1 MVMGLGIPI
10 PDLSNKPGP
19 GRPGWGPAGS
29 YDFQF
34 EVAGAVTIK
43 AQPAATG
50 QSFTIKWPNGTEQTT
65 TGSNSIPAPDG
76 TAGIVSINK
85 KTDNTYADEFAVVG
99 GQTNVSKVVSWGQN
113 PWSSMREAFNNCANL
128 TSISETVFTAA
139 AGCSM
144 RSMLNN
150 CDSLTIAKIN
160 NWNLSAGI
168 DAYEGLIRNCDNLEE
183 LDATNLVVKFSS
195 ISGGRT
201 MFGNNGNSVTNGCL
215 FKMSGMDFSST
226 TVNLSG
232 SNTTINMFSSC
243 KFADGSDLSN
253 WNFPATWNGSG
264 FFNSSKIVGTN
275 AVLNIS
281 NWDNYPGSSLSFG
294 SMNALM
300 GDTGAKI
307 NLTNLN
313 LSNFNNMSQMF
324 YFTDLSQIIGVSTW
338 NATAG
343 NVNAYRA
350 FWGSNFLSVTPTDNF
365 SNAFIQSLTPTNV
378 VQMFSSF
385 GNDNENVAVN
395 LNGLDLSNVTS
406 FSNFMHGAKFSTA
419 PDFSNVT
426 FPSTAISWSYAFY
439 GFDLPDA
446 ATSVL
451 DFSNVTA
458 KISSLAYAFSGC
470 GVNEIKFGDNVD
482 FSQLTSFDNTFYNP
496 PRLNNPQFPTNANF
510 GAVTNFYRMFYS
522 SNSKFST
529 CQADNFIRRLHAT
542 AFSNNGNVPLN
553 NSQIT
558 EAPSIVQA
566 QEAELVAN
574 GWTITANSTDAT
586 LPFAY
591 PSYNFDSEVTQ
602 SVTPTTVPTGA
613 TFSST
618 DPGIT
623 VNASTGVV
631 SWDST
636 YMGLPIIRCTYTDG
650 CYNEVQMSM
659 LVTVDNNYSMAFDA
673 ASSTYIDCGNSD
685 DFTFINGAVDSG
697 FSISA
702 WIKMDDATRFR
713 IANKYKNPGDK
724 EYIFTISGSD
734 LLGINIYDNNEG
746 GYIGRKYNTAL
757 TSFQGQWIH
766 VACTYDG
773 TGSSSGIK
781 LYLNGLKVDNIDNNS
796 GTYIKMRNTSEP
808 FLIGQ
813 QDGTY
818 ADGKMDEL
826 GVFNRELTAA
836 QIKLIYDANST
847 NKAIKLSNLPGGA
860 PVAWYRMGD

>member
-1 MVMGLGIPI
+1 
-10 PDLSNKPGP
+10 
-19 GRPGWGPAGS
+19 
-29 YDFQF
+29 
-34 EVAGAVTIK
+34 
-43 AQPAATG
+43 
-50 QSFTIKWPNGTEQTT
+50 
-65 TGSNSIPAPDG
+65 
-76 TAGIVSINK
+76 
-85 KTDNTYADEFAVVG
+85 
-99 GQTNVSKVVSWGQN
+99 
-113 PWSSMREAFNNCANL
+113 
-128 TSISETVFTAA
+128 
-139 AGCSM
+139 
-144 RSMLNN
+144 MLNN

-160 NWNLSAGI
+160 NWDLSAGI

-195 ISGGRT
+195 ASGGRT
-201 MFGNNGNSVTNGCL
+201 MFGNNGNSVANGCL

-226 TVNLSG
+226 TVNLTGGNS
-232 SNTTINMFSSC
+232 TINMFSAC

-253 WNFPATWNGSG
+253 WNFPATWNGNG

-281 NWDNYPGSSLSFG
+281 NWDNYPGASLSFS
-294 SMNALM
+294 SMNTGM

-313 LSNFNNMSQMF
+313 LSNFNNMTQMF

-378 VQMFSSF
+378 TQMFASF

-395 LNGLDLSNVTS
+395 LNGLDLSNITT
-406 FSNFMHGAKFSTA
+406 FSNFMNGARFSTA
-419 PDFSNVT
+419 PDFSNIT
-426 FPSTAISWSYAFY
+426 FPSTAISWASAFY

-446 ATSVL
+446 ATSIL
-451 DFSNVTA
+451 DFSTVTA
-458 KISSLAYAFSGC
+458 KISSLASTFSGC

-482 FSQLTSFDNTFYNP
+482 FSQLTSFNNTFYNP

-510 GAVTNFYRMFYS
+510 GAVTDFYRMFYA

-558 EAPSIVQA
+558 EAPSVVQA

-574 GWTITANSTDAT
+574 GWSITANSTDAT
-586 LPFAY
+586 
-591 PSYNFDSEVTQ
+591 EITQ
-602 SVTPTTVPTGA
+602 SVTPTTVPTGGQ
-613 TFSST
+613 FSST
-618 DPGIT
+618 DPGVT
-623 VNASTGVV
+623 VDQNTGVV

-659 LVTVDNNYSMAFDA
+659 LVTVDNNYSMEFDSA
-673 ASSTYIDCGNSD
+673 SSSYISLDPTPNTGDLSISFWVKYSTGSSTYVASGDGIFAYLRFNSTQSKLSFVYANVNYDLTTDIKDGNWHHVVV
-685 DFTFINGAVDSG
+685 TFDQSASIVKGYTDGSLSETHTNKSAGTTNNIQTIGA
-697 FSISA
+697 
-702 WIKMDDATRFR
+702 WK
-713 IANKYKNPGDK
+713 
-724 EYIFTISGSD
+724 
-734 LLGINIYDNNEG
+734 
-746 GYIGRKYNTAL
+746 
-757 TSFQGQWIH
+757 
-766 VACTYDG
+766 
-773 TGSSSGIK
+773 TGSTG
-781 LYLNGLKVDNIDNNS
+781 YFNGV
-796 GTYIKMRNTSEP
+796 
-808 FLIGQ
+808 
-813 QDGTY
+813 
-818 ADGKMDEL
+818 A
-826 GVFNRELTAA
+826 VFNRVLTPA
-836 QIKLIYDANST
+836 QAKLIYDANSA
-847 NKAIKLSNLPGGA
+847 NKSIKLSSLPGGA